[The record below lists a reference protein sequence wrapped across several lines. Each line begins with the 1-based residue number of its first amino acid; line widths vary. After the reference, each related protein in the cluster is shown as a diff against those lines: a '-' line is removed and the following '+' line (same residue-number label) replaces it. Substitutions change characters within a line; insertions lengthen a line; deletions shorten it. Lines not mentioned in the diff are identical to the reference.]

1 MREGLLTL
9 DAVYQLDLGDEPWT
23 VQILD
28 GAMTLIASS
37 EDWMNITDSNL
48 TPTAAYLQRKL
59 TVEGDIGLAIRFQAM
74 LLWRSQWRL
83 VEGSARTESEEHF
96 GAVDGSQIDSHGR
109 SKARLRPSTVYEP
122 ESVESDPL
130 FMHQQRAFTSAPGA
144 ELQYGR

>member
-48 TPTAAYLQRKL
+48 SPTAAYLQRKL

-74 LLWRSQWRL
+74 LLWRSQ
-83 VEGSARTESEEHF
+83 
-96 GAVDGSQIDSHGR
+96 
-109 SKARLRPSTVYEP
+109 
-122 ESVESDPL
+122 
-130 FMHQQRAFTSAPGA
+130 
-144 ELQYGR
+144 